1 MCSINDS
8 YQNACDKVQ
17 SLNLTPPL
25 FSLGFHFEYDSHI
38 LVHYLPLPHSLLEL
52 LYLHIHMMTVAPR
65 QARLQF

>member
-1 MCSINDS
+1 MCLINDS
-8 YQNACDKVQ
+8 CQNAFDKIQ

-25 FSLGFHFEYDSHI
+25 FSLCSQFKYDSHV

-52 LYLHIHMMTVAPR
+52 LYLHIHVMTVAPR